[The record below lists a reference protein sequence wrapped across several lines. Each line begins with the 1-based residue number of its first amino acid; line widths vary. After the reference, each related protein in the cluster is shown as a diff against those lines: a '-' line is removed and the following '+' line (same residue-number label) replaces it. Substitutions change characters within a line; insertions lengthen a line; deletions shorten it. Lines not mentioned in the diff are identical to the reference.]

1 MLHNEDFI
9 PNFLQDSST
18 ASITHTLRVKRNRP
32 KSSYFEDFSPEA
44 SQDDTN
50 VEDANCSSPTLMRK
64 SALRKSSS
72 KTLDNNS
79 KSPSPTFSNT
89 NATSGSPLSN
99 LSRAPLRNLSNFVIP
114 SSVKSK
120 TKQFTNSLTRS
131 MTEVVSKSS
140 HSFFNNLHLATS
152 TASSSVSSTTP
163 KIEFNSIAE
172 NDDIPTNYDS
182 DEEFE
187 DGDTFD
193 TIHLDSPVQRK
204 SSNNNN
210 NNNNTND
217 GNDNNIPTKIRRF
230 HSMYQ
235 TDKEIASYQLHEDN
249 SILKFTNIEYSHLE
263 SDLLPRIDA
272 HQLARILRGDHDD
285 QFDEF
290 IIIDC
295 RFEYEFNGG
304 HITKAINISTQEALQ
319 EKLFQYQETDTK
331 DTESKKRLIIFHCE
345 FSMFRGP
352 MMAKQLRKCD
362 RMCNYDNYPLLTYPD
377 IAILEGG
384 YKNFYENYPQWCDP
398 QGYVEMKNLR
408 HKKLCESNLDKVRK
422 DNKLTRAKSYQFGI
436 QHRRGGST
444 GGLFGNYNYNVMN
457 SSDQQ
462 FWSSSTSNTAH
473 HRSSSSS
480 GFINNM
486 HSGASSYHHRSQS
499 FVTINNEKIIKRQR
513 STPKVSNSPTKPTS
527 STVSPDKPIPLAN
540 IHRLTRANTISS
552 DQTLFS
558 NKLVSSP
565 MISPLAASFEQSS
578 IGMSS
583 SELSVNTQDFQP
595 PTTSFRNS
603 THNFNNVNRR
613 RKSLSSN
620 FSSCSINSIT
630 SSVADS
636 DYAGSVDSALTEPYT
651 SSSPILDSA
660 DYFDNGAKRQNLI
673 AMPISKGQPSL
684 LTSSSSSSSIHRKHA
699 SKLGSNIQASLANPP
714 SLPPPPPTT
723 TTTDSSSST
732 NPSQLSPGIQQQPCL
747 QFQFPRSR
755 SANKLL
761 ATPSKS
767 SHLFTSPSTN
777 NEIGSN
783 NNLPMVSPFFTP
795 GTDASANITT
805 NTYDGYNTST
815 INTNCHGNRS
825 SIIDPIND
833 TPVDFLVPTSISLS
847 SSKLI
852 RFKLHKRSGSLINS
866 SISESQELYNVTS
879 VEHGL
884 QYHNHKDGT
893 HC

>member
-114 SSVKSK
+114 SIEH
-120 TKQFTNSLTRS
+120 N
-131 MTEVVSKSS
+131 
-140 HSFFNNLHLATS
+140 
-152 TASSSVSSTTP
+152 P

-249 SILKFTNIEYSHLE
+249 SILKFTNIEYSHSE

-352 MMAKQLRKCD
+352 MMAKHLRKCD

-422 DNKLTRAKSYQFGI
+422 DNKLTRAKSYQF
-436 QHRRGGST
+436 
-444 GGLFGNYNYNVMN
+444 
-457 SSDQQ
+457 DQQ

-558 NKLVSSP
+558 NKSVSSP

-603 THNFNNVNRR
+603 THNFNNMNRR

-699 SKLGSNIQASLANPP
+699 SKSGSNIQASLANPP
-714 SLPPPPPTT
+714 SLPPPPPPT

-767 SHLFTSPSTN
+767 SHL
-777 NEIGSN
+777 N

-833 TPVDFLVPTSISLS
+833 TPVDFSVPTSISLS
-847 SSKLI
+847 SSKSI

-879 VEHGL
+879 VNTVSSTVIIRMEHIAKHHMYIIIVIIIININKYSQL
-884 QYHNHKDGT
+884 IIQ
-893 HC
+893 

>member
-1 MLHNEDFI
+1 MIDNEDFI
-9 PNFLQDSST
+9 PNFLQDSSS

-32 KSSYFEDFSPEA
+32 KSSYFEDFSPDA
-44 SQDDTN
+44 SQ
-50 VEDANCSSPTLMRK
+50 EDANVENANCASPTLMRK

-72 KTLDNNS
+72 KTLNCNTNVNS
-79 KSPSPTFSNT
+79 KSPSPAFAST
-89 NATSGSPLSN
+89 NATSGT
-99 LSRAPLRNLSNFVIP
+99 PLRNLTNFVIP
-114 SSVKSK
+114 SLVKSK
-120 TKQFTNSLTRS
+120 TRQLTNSLTRS

-140 HSFFNNLHLATS
+140 HSFFNSLHLATS
-152 TASSSVSSTTP
+152 TTSSSVSTTTP
-163 KIEFNSIAE
+163 KIEFNSIAA

-204 SSNNNN
+204 PS
-210 NNNNTND
+210 NNNNTN
-217 GNDNNIPTKIRRF
+217 NSNNNTNIPTKIRRF

-249 SILKFTNIEYSHLE
+249 SFLKFTNIEYSHLE

-272 HQLARILRGDHDD
+272 HQLAKILRGDHND

-304 HITKAINISTQEALQ
+304 HITKAINISTQETLQ
-319 EKLFQYQETDTK
+319 EKLIQYQQK
-331 DTESKKRLIIFHCE
+331 DVKNTESKKRLIIFHCE
-345 FSMFRGP
+345 FSLFRGP
-352 MMAKQLRKCD
+352 MMAKHLRKCD

-384 YKNFYENYPQWCDP
+384 YKTFYENYPQWCDP

-408 HKKLCESNLDKVRK
+408 HKKICESNLDKVRK
-422 DNKLTRAKSYQFGI
+422 DNKLTRAKSYQFGN
-436 QHRRGGST
+436 QHHRGGST
-444 GGLFGNYNYNVMN
+444 GGLFSSYNYNVMN

-462 FWSSSTSNTAH
+462 FWGSCTSSTAH
-473 HRSSSSS
+473 HRSCSSS
-480 GFINNM
+480 FIINNK
-486 HSGASSYHHRSQS
+486 HSSGSSYHHRSHS

-513 STPKVSNSPTKPTS
+513 STPQVNDSPTRSNS
-527 STVSPDKPIPLAN
+527 STASPGKPIPLAN

-552 DQTLFS
+552 DQALFS
-558 NKLVSSP
+558 NKPMSSP
-565 MISPLAASFEQSS
+565 MMSPLASSFEQSS
-578 IGMSS
+578 IGMNS
-583 SELSVNTQDFQP
+583 SEISVTTQDFQP

-603 THNFNNVNRR
+603 THNLSNGSNRR

-620 FSSCSINSIT
+620 FSSCSINSI
-630 SSVADS
+630 SSSAAES

-651 SSSPILDSA
+651 SSSPLLDSS

-673 AMPISKGQPSL
+673 AMPISKGQPSFQ
-684 LTSSSSSSSIHRKHA
+684 RKH
-699 SKLGSNIQASLANPP
+699 SSRLGSNIQASLANPP
-714 SLPPPPPTT
+714 SLPPPTT
-723 TTTDSSSST
+723 ACSSST
-732 NPSQLSPGIQQQPCL
+732 TPSQLSPTIQQQPYL

-755 SANKLL
+755 SNNKLL

-767 SHLFTSPSTN
+767 THLFTSPITN
-777 NEIGSN
+777 NEIGTN

-795 GTDASANITT
+795 GTDASASITA
-805 NTYDGYNTST
+805 NTYDGYNIST

-833 TPVDFLVPTSISLS
+833 TPVDFLVPTSISTS

-879 VEHGL
+879 DEHGL
-884 QYHNHKDGT
+884 QYHDQKNEGHY
-893 HC
+893 